1 MAKKPASAK
10 PPKNHKRANP
20 RLNSSKS
27 DRGPTSSA
35 AASTNNFPI
44 IGVGASAGGL
54 EAFTELLHALPR
66 NNGMAFVFVQHL
78 DPKHVSML
86 AEILARE
93 SKMPVLEARSGV
105 QVQPDHVYVIPRN
118 TSVSIAKR
126 TLRLGPRSLVSGQLT
141 SIDTFFHALA
151 EDQGMRSIGVLLS
164 GNGSDGTSGLKAIK
178 SAGGIALVQ
187 DPETAKYEGMP
198 HSAIEA
204 GCVDFV
210 HKPSHIA
217 EELVRLV
224 DHPYIGKPEW
234 ASSETLSGSLDSLN
248 NILGLVRSATSV
260 DFRDYKP
267 NTVKRR
273 ILRRMVLKQT
283 DTIETYL
290 GLLRKDP
297 SEIQCLYDD
306 LLINVTEFFRDP
318 EMYKALAKLVFP
330 RITAAHRKG
339 TDRQIRIWVPGCS
352 TGEEAYSLAMAL
364 AEFLGEKAD
373 GISIQIFATDIS
385 EAALKIGRNGVYP
398 ASIAKSVSPERLRRF
413 FIKSDSGFQVQ
424 KHIRDS
430 CIFARHNVTKDPPF
444 SKLDLISCRNV
455 LIYLGSVLQERVIP
469 LFHYALNP
477 NGYLIL
483 GSSEAISSQAG
494 LFQLLDKKC
503 KIYLRKPGIS
513 RIPLMVP
520 ARDLPVQK
528 SQVPSKPE
536 GWTDLDLQRET
547 DRLVLSKYGPPGIV
561 VDENLKI
568 CQFLGQ
574 TSQFLAPAAGAA
586 SFNVLRMV
594 KEGLAAE
601 LKAALATAR
610 KEDKPVRR
618 EGVHLTSNGNVEL
631 NLQIIPFSR
640 NSERDRK
647 YLILFESVR
656 KSPQPNHS
664 KGKPAPARVR
674 SLERENQHLR
684 QELSSSRQ
692 YLQSIIE
699 DQEASQ
705 EELQSAT
712 EEIQSSNEELQSTNE
727 ELETAKEELQST
739 NEELNTVN
747 EELQNRNLQLARMGN
762 ELVNLLANVN
772 MPILILGNDLRIHRF
787 TPATEKSLNLIPS
800 DIGRPIRD
808 FNLRIRVPNL
818 EKLLQ
823 EVIDTLRPRAMDVT
837 DEDGRRYSLRIRPFR
852 TEDNKIDGVVMVFV
866 DLEPGK
872 ILDDVSF
879 VPTGDVRA
887 ILGPSALSERP
898 PMSGSALL
906 QAQEEE
912 RRRLSHELHDE
923 LNQKLVLLEL
933 NLETIERSAE
943 KKSPEFF
950 EGLKSVH
957 NGVSELSEDLRRIA
971 YQLHPSILDDL
982 GLIPAL
988 EAYCSEFSARE
999 NIQVR
1004 FSHRDVPDNL
1014 PSPVGLALYRVV
1026 QESLRN
1032 VAKHSSA
1039 KRASV
1044 TLTCSRD
1051 TIQLTVRDS
1060 GAGFVWEHVEAGL
1073 GMVGMKERMS
1083 YIGGAVEWKTKP
1095 GDGTQVIATV
1105 PFKGASR
1112 KNVAPPESS

>member
-1 MAKKPASAK
+1 MAKKKATVK
-10 PPKNHKRANP
+10 PLKNHKHLGSRSNG
-20 RLNSSKS
+20 SKS
-27 DRGPTSSA
+27 DRRPTPPSA
-35 AASTNNFPI
+35 ASSHHFPI

-105 QVQPDHVYVIPRN
+105 KVQPDHVYVIPRN

-151 EDQGMRSIGVLLS
+151 QDQGMRSIGVLLS

-178 SAGGIALVQ
+178 SAGGIAFVQ
-187 DPETAKYEGMP
+187 DPDTAKYDGMP
-198 HSAIEA
+198 RSAIVA
-204 GCVDFV
+204 GCVDFI
-210 HKPSHIA
+210 HKPSQIA
-217 EELVRLV
+217 AELVRLV
-224 DHPYIGKPEW
+224 EHPYIGKPDW
-234 ASSETLSGSLDSLN
+234 TAQETLPGSMDSLN
-248 NILGLVRSATSV
+248 DILGLVRNTTSV

-273 ILRRMVLKQT
+273 ILRRMVLKQA
-283 DTIETYL
+283 DTIQTYL
-290 GLLRKDP
+290 GILRKDP
-297 SEIQCLYDD
+297 AEVQALYDD

-318 EMYKALAKLVFP
+318 EMYKALAKQVFP
-330 RITAAHRKG
+330 KIAAAHRKG
-339 TDRQIRIWVPGCS
+339 ADRQIRIWVPGCS

-364 AEFLGEKAD
+364 TEFLGEKAD
-373 GISIQIFATDIS
+373 AMSVQIFATDIS
-385 EAALKIGRNGVYP
+385 DAALKIGRNGLYP

-413 FIKSDSGFQVQ
+413 FVKAEAGFQVQ

-430 CIFARHNVTKDPPF
+430 CIFARHNVTRDPPF

-455 LIYLGSVLQERVIP
+455 LIYLGSVLQERVVP

-477 NGYLIL
+477 NGFLIL
-483 GSSEAISSQAG
+483 GSSEAIGSHAG
-494 LFQLLDKKC
+494 LFQLLDKKN
-503 KIYLRKPGIS
+503 KIYARKPAIS
-513 RIPLMVP
+513 RIPLMAP
-520 ARDLPVQK
+520 AHDQPLQK
-528 SQVPSKPE
+528 SQLPAKPE
-536 GWTDLDLQRET
+536 SWTDLDLQREA

-561 VDENLKI
+561 VDDSLKI
-568 CQFLGQ
+568 CQFRGQ
-574 TSQFLAPAAGAA
+574 TSQFLEPAAGAA
-586 SFNVLRMV
+586 SFSVLRMV

-601 LKAALATAR
+601 LKAALGKAR

-618 EGVHLTSNGNVEL
+618 EAVHFATNGNMEL
-631 NLQIIPFSR
+631 NLHVIPFSR

-656 KSPQPNHS
+656 KSPQATHV

-674 SLERENQHLR
+674 SLERENHHLR

-772 MPILILGNDLRIHRF
+772 MPILILGNDLTIHRF

-818 EKLLQ
+818 EKVLR

-852 TEDNKIDGVVMVFV
+852 TEDQKVEGVVMVFV

-879 VPTGDVRA
+879 ALSGDLRA
-887 ILGPSALSERP
+887 ILGPSAANERP
-898 PMSGSALL
+898 PTSGSALL

-933 NLETIERSAE
+933 NLETIEKNAE

-982 GLIPAL
+982 GLVPAL
-988 EAYCSEFSARE
+988 EAYCAEFGPRE

-1032 VAKHSSA
+1032 VAKHSGA
-1039 KRASV
+1039 KRATV
-1044 TLTCSRD
+1044 TLICSQD
-1051 TIQLTVRDS
+1051 TVQLAIRDS
-1060 GAGFVWEHVEAGL
+1060 GVGFVLEDVETGL
-1073 GMVGMKERMS
+1073 GMVGMKERMG
-1083 YIGGAVEWKTKP
+1083 YIGGAIEWKTKP
-1095 GDGTQVIATV
+1095 GEGTQVIATV
-1105 PFKGASR
+1105 PLKGA
-1112 KNVAPPESS
+1112 APKKAS

>member
-1 MAKKPASAK
+1 
-10 PPKNHKRANP
+10 
-20 RLNSSKS
+20 
-27 DRGPTSSA
+27 
-35 AASTNNFPI
+35 
-44 IGVGASAGGL
+44 
-54 EAFTELLHALPR
+54 
-66 NNGMAFVFVQHL
+66 MAFVFVQHL

-93 SKMPVLEARSGV
+93 SMMPVLEARSGV
-105 QVQPDHVYVIPRN
+105 QVERDHVYVIPRN
-118 TSVSIAKR
+118 TSVSIDKR
-126 TLRLGPRSLVSGQLT
+126 TLRLGPRTLTSGQLT

-151 EDQGMRSIGVLLS
+151 QDQGPRAIGVLLS

-178 SAGGIALVQ
+178 STGGVAFVQ
-187 DPETAKYEGMP
+187 DPDTAKYDGMP
-198 HSAIEA
+198 RSAIAA

-210 HKPSHIA
+210 LKPA
-217 EELVRLV
+217 EIGQELVRLV
-224 DHPYIGKPEW
+224 EHPYIGKPDW
-234 ASSETLSGSLDSLN
+234 VGNDILPDSPDTLNGILSL
-248 NILGLVRSATSV
+248 IRSATSV

-283 DTIETYL
+283 DTIESYL
-290 GLLRKDP
+290 GILRQDP
-297 SEIQCLYDD
+297 TEIQCLFDD

-318 EMYKALAKLVFP
+318 EMYQALAKHVFP
-330 RITAAHRKG
+330 KITAAHRKG
-339 TDRQIRIWVPGCS
+339 ADRQIRIWVPGCS
-352 TGEEAYSLAMAL
+352 TGEEAYSLAIAL
-364 AEFLGEKAD
+364 TEFLGEKAD

-385 EAALKIGRNGVYP
+385 DPALKIGRNGAYP

-413 FIKSDSGFQVQ
+413 FSKSESGFQVQ

-430 CIFARHNVTKDPPF
+430 CIFARHNVTRDPPF

-455 LIYLGSVLQERVIP
+455 LIYLGSVLQERVVP

-477 NGYLIL
+477 NGFLVL
-483 GSSEAISSQAG
+483 GSSETIGSHAG

-503 KIYLRKPGIS
+503 KIYVRRPGIS
-513 RIPLMVP
+513 RIPLMTP
-520 ARDLPVQK
+520 ARELPTV
-528 SQVPSKPE
+528 KPPLPAKQE
-536 GWTDLDLQRET
+536 MWTDLDLQREA

-568 CQFLGQ
+568 CQFRGQ
-574 TSQFLAPAAGAA
+574 TSPFLEPAAGAA
-586 SFNVLRMV
+586 SLNVLRMV
-594 KEGLAAE
+594 KEGLGAE
-601 LKAALATAR
+601 LKAALTKAR

-618 EGVHLTSNGNVEL
+618 EGVHLATSGNLEL
-631 NLQIIPFSR
+631 NLHVIPFSR
-640 NSERDRK
+640 NLERDRK
-647 YLILFESVR
+647 YLILFEAVR
-656 KSPQPNHS
+656 KSLPAAHA

-674 SLERENQHLR
+674 ALEHENQHLR

-747 EELQNRNLQLARMGN
+747 EELQNRNLQLSRMGN

-808 FNLRIRVPNL
+808 FNLRIHVPNL
-818 EKLLQ
+818 EKVLRD
-823 EVIDTLRPRAMDVT
+823 VIDTLTPLAMDVT

-852 TEDNKIDGVVMVFV
+852 TEDRKVDGVVMVFV

-879 VPTGDVRA
+879 LTSGDVRA
-887 ILGPSALSERP
+887 ILGPAAQIERP
-898 PMSGSALL
+898 VTSGAALL

-933 NLETIERSAE
+933 NLETIERNAE

-982 GLIPAL
+982 GLVPAL

-1004 FSHRDVPDNL
+1004 FSHRDVPDSL
-1014 PSPVGLALYRVV
+1014 PSAVGLALYRVV

-1032 VAKHSSA
+1032 VAKHSGA

-1044 TLTCSRD
+1044 TLTCSR
-1051 TIQLTVRDS
+1051 TAIQLSIRDS
-1060 GAGFVWEHVEAGL
+1060 GAGFIPEHVETGL
-1073 GMVGMKERMS
+1073 GMIGMRERMG
-1083 YIGGAVEWKTKP
+1083 YISGTIEWKTKP
-1095 GDGTQVIATV
+1095 GEGTQVIATV
-1105 PFKGASR
+1105 PFKGTAH
-1112 KNVAPPESS
+1112 KNPTPAEPS